1 MDVQIKKGLIE
12 LCMLAALREK
22 DSYGYQM
29 IRDISGYMEIS
40 ESTLY
45 PILRRLEADGR
56 VTCYSVEHNGRLRK
70 YFHITEAGILQLR
83 EFALERGQ
91 LERALDFITGENK
104 SSLSADTDLKAD
116 GILGNGDLEEE
127 SI

>member
-1 MDVQIKKGLIE
+1 MDAQIKKGLIE

-45 PILRRLEADGR
+45 PILRRLEANGR

-70 YFHITEAGILQLR
+70 YFHITETGAGQLR
-83 EFALERGQ
+83 EFALERKQ
-91 LERALDFITGENK
+91 LERALDFITGETGDG
-104 SSLSADTDLKAD
+104 LPADTNLKED
-116 GILGNGDLEEE
+116 RI
-127 SI
+127 